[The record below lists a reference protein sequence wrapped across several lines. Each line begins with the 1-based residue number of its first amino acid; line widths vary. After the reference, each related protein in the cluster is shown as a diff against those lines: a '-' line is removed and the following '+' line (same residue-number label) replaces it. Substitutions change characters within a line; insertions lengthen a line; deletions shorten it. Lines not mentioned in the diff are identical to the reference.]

1 MTICPVCHHENF
13 AGEDLCEE
21 CGADLTAVDLPQ
33 DAIDFHGRL
42 LGEHLDVLGAQP
54 PLTVPGDDGP
64 RRGDRADA
72 STPVDCLLVMNG
84 DALAGIFTDRDAVV
98 RTTGI
103 RLSSFLVRDFMTR
116 DPVVLRHD
124 ETLAIAI
131 HKMAVG
137 EFRHIPI
144 VEDGRPIG
152 VVAARGRLPA
162 HPRRHRVSGQAP
174 GQVRGPSYA
183 RADRR
188 PRPD

>member
-21 CGADLTAVDLPQ
+21 CGADLTAVNLPQ

-42 LGEHLDVLGAQP
+42 LGEHLDALGARP
-54 PLTVPGDDGP
+54 PLTVPATMPLDEAI
-64 RRGDRADA
+64 RLMHE
-72 STPVDCLLVMNG
+72 TPADCLLVLNG
-84 DALAGIFTDRDAVV
+84 DVLAGIFTDRDAVV

-144 VEDGRPIG
+144 VENGRPIG
-152 VVAARGRLPA
+152 VVAAA
-162 HPRRHRVSGQAP
+162 DVFRHILSVIG
-174 GQVRGPSYA
+174 
-183 RADRR
+183 
-188 PRPD
+188 

>member
-1 MTICPVCHHENF
+1 MTICPICHHQNF

-33 DAIDFHGRL
+33 DAIAFHGRL
-42 LGEHLDVLGAQP
+42 LGEHLDALGAKP
-54 PLTVPGDDGP
+54 PLTVPSTMALDE
-64 RRGDRADA
+64 AITLMH
-72 STPVDCLLVMNG
+72 STPADCLLVMHG
-84 DALAGIFTDRDAVV
+84 DTLAGIFTDRDAVV

-144 VEDGRPIG
+144 VENGRPIG
-152 VVAARGRLPA
+152 VVAAA
-162 HPRRHRVSGQAP
+162 DVFRHILGVIG
-174 GQVRGPSYA
+174 
-183 RADRR
+183 
-188 PRPD
+188 

>member
-1 MTICPVCHHENF
+1 MTICPVCHHQNF
-13 AGEDLCEE
+13 AGEDLCAA

-42 LGEHLDVLGAQP
+42 LGEHLGALGARAP
-54 PLTVPGDDGP
+54 VTVPATMGLDEAISLMHSGP
-64 RRGDRADA
+64 E
-72 STPVDCLLVMNG
+72 DCLLVMNG
-84 DALAGIFTDRDAVV
+84 DVLAGIFTDRDAVV

-124 ETLAIAI
+124 ETIAIAI

-152 VVAARGRLPA
+152 VVAAA
-162 HPRRHRVSGQAP
+162 DVFRHILDIIG
-174 GQVRGPSYA
+174 
-183 RADRR
+183 
-188 PRPD
+188 

>member
-1 MTICPVCHHENF
+1 MTICPVCHHQNF
-13 AGEDLCEE
+13 AGEDLCAE

-42 LGEHLDVLGAQP
+42 LGEHLDVLGAKP
-54 PLTVPGDDGP
+54 PLTVPTTMALDEAIGLMHAG
-64 RRGDRADA
+64 
-72 STPVDCLLVMNG
+72 PVDCLLVMAG
-84 DALAGIFTDRDAVV
+84 DKLAGIFTDRDAGV

-124 ETLAIAI
+124 ETIAIAI

-144 VEDGRPIG
+144 VENGRPIG
-152 VVAARGRLPA
+152 VVAAA
-162 HPRRHRVSGQAP
+162 DVFRHILDVIG
-174 GQVRGPSYA
+174 
-183 RADRR
+183 
-188 PRPD
+188 